1 MAKIKN
7 KKDTKVDIIGWADIS
22 WFLGQTLL
30 VSLALRGPGNPS
42 CWALFGALSIFT
54 SLPLGPHQAQ
64 FHTVSANLLL
74 FNTLLLLKLISH
86 SKCVFSSKV
95 DNAFLCQ
102 DPFFWTDAPIP
113 QSLGTLTANSS
124 QLGP

>member
-7 KKDTKVDIIGWADIS
+7 KKETKVDIIGWADIS

-42 CWALFGALSIFT
+42 CWALFGALFTFT
-54 SLPLGPHQAQ
+54 SLTLGPHHAQ
-64 FHTVSANLLL
+64 FHTVSATLLL

-95 DNAFLCQ
+95 DNALLCQ

-113 QSLGTLTANSS
+113 QLLGTLTANSS